1 MDLAIPFCPSE
12 DQCKNYLH
20 NLSVS
25 SHNFGIWILPNQ
37 VVKNCI
43 VILFLIFS
51 NFVSSLQTG
60 SSEQFIFQD
69 GQVV

>member
-1 MDLAIPFCPSE
+1 MDLTIPFRPSE
-12 DQCKNYLH
+12 EQCKSYLH

-25 SHNFGIWILPNQ
+25 STQFSIWILPNQ

-60 SSEQFIFQD
+60 SSERFIFQD